1 MDKIPPMVSNTT
13 MKKRAIYTLTLD
25 YTGASYHP
33 EHKPAVRKTSWVRMT
48 HREAMK
54 KVRYAQE
61 HGDVDGSPLKRWQ
74 LDSGW
79 QNAED
84 LIR

>member
-1 MDKIPPMVSNTT
+1 
-13 MKKRAIYTLTLD
+13 MKNRSIYTLTLD
-25 YTGASYHP
+25 FTRPAANGSSYP
-33 EHKPAVRKTSWVRMT
+33 KRVTRWVRQT

-61 HGDVDGSPLKRWQ
+61 HGDISSYIREGAYPLQSWK

-79 QNAED
+79 QKTEV
-84 LIR
+84 